1 MKIKAFS
8 KKLLI
13 ADYIVSFLLITGFFI
28 CIYLNGAY
36 TKEIYNVMI
45 NSDMEITY
53 SSIPQLYSLDGF
65 SILLGAWI
73 TQLGLSSGAY
83 YLMSRSDHK
92 IQLPMQMLDTIPD
105 DIKEKIDI
113 TQIITTVLSTTDN

>member
-1 MKIKAFS
+1 MKMKAFS

-13 ADYIVSFLLITGFFI
+13 ADYVVFLLLMVGFFI
-28 CIYLNGAY
+28 CVALNGTY
-36 TKEIYNVMI
+36 TKEIYNTMV
-45 NSDMEITY
+45 NSGMEISY
-53 SSIPQLYSLDGF
+53 SPIPQLYSLDGF

-92 IQLPMQMLDTIPD
+92 IQLPMQMLNTMPE
-105 DIKEKIDI
+105 DIKEQLDM
-113 TQIITTVLSTTDN
+113 TQVITTVLSTTDN

>member
-13 ADYIVSFLLITGFFI
+13 ADYIVSLLLIAGFFI
-28 CIYLNGAY
+28 CVALNGTY
-36 TKEIYNVMI
+36 TKEICNTMI
-45 NSDMEITY
+45 SSGMDVPY

-65 SILLGAWI
+65 GILLGSWI

-92 IQLPMQMLDTIPD
+92 IQLPMQMLNTIPD
-105 DIKEKIDI
+105 DIKEQLDM